1 MLNSCSPPLADGD
14 INSGELN
21 PSTAG
26 EWWRTWRIPPCLHLS
41 PSTISNRVGL
51 VVRRWPLGP
60 TDSMGLLQVGEGG
73 PEQIDDSSSADN
85 KSTGDPVFSLLLALG
100 IFLPAGH
107 KQVETLSKLVAVPW
121 RGTKSPSQL
130 VP

>member
-1 MLNSCSPPLADGD
+1 MENVEDPTLPSPLSLHHQQQSRTG
-14 INSGELN
+14 GEKVA
-21 PSTAG
+21 S
-26 EWWRTWRIPPCLHLS
+26 E
-41 PSTISNRVGL
+41 
-51 VVRRWPLGP
+51 P
-60 TDSMGLLQVGEGG
+60 TDSMGLLQVGEGSL
-73 PEQIDDSSSADN
+73 EQIDDSSSADN